1 MQTMPGPTS
10 AAPDTAPLSAVDDTP
25 IPLRARLI
33 APTVLSEAQR
43 LTLHSLCLLFTRAV
57 NANMTRWLGV
67 PFTATLSGVERSPF
81 YEVIHSPE
89 AETHYMTTLAV
100 GPASQPAL
108 LQMDLPLVYLFVE
121 LLLGGPGGTPLE
133 REPTEIESSIVCSV
147 VDLICRDLST
157 ALSSPELEIRNDPSL
172 PARSIDRLMPTID
185 STLSLSFDLVCGTQR
200 GRIVFTLSSEAAK
213 VLIRSLDGPPKTT
226 RQAPPEMRQGLLTRL
241 QRTMHLATLQLPT
254 VRIPLSVVRG
264 LRSGEVLT
272 FDLFEDTPAVFSI
285 AGRPAFYA
293 TPVDAQS
300 RRGAFIAAPM
310 G

>member
-1 MQTMPGPTS
+1 MPTNPES
-10 AAPDTAPLSAVDDTP
+10 VNALPDDTP
-25 IPLRARLI
+25 IPLRSRLT
-33 APTVLSEAQR
+33 AATALSEAQR

-57 NANMTRWLGV
+57 NANMARWLGV
-67 PFTATLSGVERSPF
+67 PFTASLAGVERSPF

-89 AETHYMTTLAV
+89 AETHYITTLAV
-100 GPASQPAL
+100 GPASLPAL

-121 LLLGGPGGTPLE
+121 LLLGGPGGTSLE
-133 REPTEIESSIVCSV
+133 REPTEIEGSIVRGV
-147 VDLICRDLST
+147 VDIICRDFST

-185 STLSLSFDLVCGTQR
+185 STLSLTFDLICGPQR

-213 VLIRSLDGPPKTT
+213 VLIRSLDGPPKPA
-226 RQAPPEMRQGLLTRL
+226 RQASPEMRNNLLMRL
-241 QRTMHLATLQLPT
+241 QRTMHLATLQLPA
-254 VRIPLSVVRG
+254 VHIPLSIVQG
-264 LRSGEVLT
+264 LNVGEVLT
-272 FDLFEDTPAVFSI
+272 FDLFDDTPAVFSI

-300 RRGAFIAAPM
+300 RRGAYIAAPM

>member
-1 MQTMPGPTS
+1 MQTTS
-10 AAPDTAPLSAVDDTP
+10 DPLNGSDDTP
-25 IPLRARLI
+25 VPLRARLI
-33 APTVLSEAQR
+33 APTALTEAQR

-67 PFTATLSGVERSPF
+67 PFTATLAGVERAPF
-81 YEVIHSPE
+81 YEIIHSPE
-89 AETHYMTTLAV
+89 TETRYVTSLAV

-121 LLLGGPGGTPLE
+121 LLLGGPGGTSLE
-133 REPTEIESSIVCSV
+133 REPTEIEGSIVRSV

-185 STLSLSFDLVCGTQR
+185 STLSLTFDLVCGTQR
-200 GRIVFTLSSEAAK
+200 GRIALTLSSEAAK
-213 VLIRSLDGPPKTT
+213 VLIRSLDGPPKTA
-226 RQAPPEMRQGLLTRL
+226 RQTSPEMRNGLLTRL
-241 QRTMHLATLQLPT
+241 HRTTHFATLQLPS
-254 VRIPLSVVRG
+254 VRIPLSIIRG
-264 LRSGEVLT
+264 LNPGEILT

-300 RRGAFIAAPM
+300 RRGAYIAAPM
-310 G
+310 E

>member
-1 MQTMPGPTS
+1 
-10 AAPDTAPLSAVDDTP
+10 
-25 IPLRARLI
+25 
-33 APTVLSEAQR
+33 
-43 LTLHSLCLLFTRAV
+43 
-57 NANMTRWLGV
+57 MTRWLGV
-67 PFTATLSGVERSPF
+67 SFTATLAGVERSPF

-89 AETHYMTTLAV
+89 AETRYMTTLAV
-100 GPASQPAL
+100 GPASHSAI

-121 LLLGGPGGTPLE
+121 LLLGGPGGTPLD
-133 REPTEIESSIVCSV
+133 REPTEIEGSIVRSV

-157 ALSSPELEIRNDPSL
+157 ALSSPDLEIRNDPSL

-200 GRIVFTLSSEAAK
+200 GRIAFTLSSEAAK
-213 VLIRSLDGPPKTT
+213 VLIRSLDGSPKTA
-226 RQAPPEMRQGLLTRL
+226 RQAPPEMRKGLLTRL

-254 VRIPLSVVRG
+254 VRIPLGMIRS
-264 LRSGEVLT
+264 LRVEQVLT

-285 AGRPAFYA
+285 SGRPAFYA

-310 G
+310 E

>member
-1 MQTMPGPTS
+1 MQINSDPAIVS
-10 AAPDTAPLSAVDDTP
+10 DDTP
-25 IPLRARLI
+25 MPLRSRLI
-33 APTVLSEAQR
+33 APTALSEAQR

-67 PFTATLSGVERSPF
+67 PFTASLAGVERAPF
-81 YEVIHSPE
+81 YEIIHSPE
-89 AETHYMTTLAV
+89 TETRYVTTLAV

-121 LLLGGPGGTPLE
+121 LLLGGPGGTSLE
-133 REPTEIESSIVCSV
+133 REPTEIEGSIVRSV
-147 VDLICRDLST
+147 VDLICRDFST

-185 STLSLSFDLVCGTQR
+185 STLSLSFDLICGTQR
-200 GRIVFTLSSEAAK
+200 GRIAFTLSSEAAK
-213 VLIRSLDGPPKTT
+213 VLIRSLDGPPKAA
-226 RQAPPEMRQGLLTRL
+226 RQTSPEMRNGLLARL
-241 QRTMHLATLQLPT
+241 QRTMHFATLQLPS
-254 VRIPLSVVRG
+254 VRIPLSIVRG
-264 LRSGEVLT
+264 LSPGEVLT

-300 RRGAFIAAPM
+300 RRGAYIAAPM
-310 G
+310 E

>member
-1 MQTMPGPTS
+1 MQTTS
-10 AAPDTAPLSAVDDTP
+10 DPFNGSDDTP
-25 IPLRARLI
+25 VPLRARLI
-33 APTVLSEAQR
+33 APTALTEAQR

-67 PFTATLSGVERSPF
+67 PFTASLAGVERAPF
-81 YEVIHSPE
+81 YEIIHSPE
-89 AETHYMTTLAV
+89 TETRYVTSLAV

-121 LLLGGPGGTPLE
+121 LLLGGPGGTSLE
-133 REPTEIESSIVCSV
+133 REPTEIEGSIVRSV

-185 STLSLSFDLVCGTQR
+185 STLSLTFDLVCGTQR
-200 GRIVFTLSSEAAK
+200 GRFALTLSSEAAK
-213 VLIRSLDGPPKTT
+213 VLIRSLDGPPKTA
-226 RQAPPEMRQGLLTRL
+226 RQTSPEMRNGLLTRL
-241 QRTMHLATLQLPT
+241 HRTTHFATLQLPS
-254 VRIPLSVVRG
+254 VRIPLSIIRG
-264 LRSGEVLT
+264 LNPGEILT

-300 RRGAFIAAPM
+300 RRGAYIAAPM
-310 G
+310 E

>member
-1 MQTMPGPTS
+1 MQTNS
-10 AAPDTAPLSAVDDTP
+10 DAVNISEDIP
-25 IPLRARLI
+25 VPLRARLI
-33 APTVLSEAQR
+33 APTALSEAQR

-67 PFTATLSGVERSPF
+67 PFTATLAGVERAPF
-81 YEVIHSPE
+81 YEIIHSPE
-89 AETHYMTTLAV
+89 TETRYVTTLAV

-121 LLLGGPGGTPLE
+121 LLLGGPGGTSLE
-133 REPTEIESSIVCSV
+133 REPTEIEGSIVRSV
-147 VDLICRDLST
+147 VELICRDFST

-200 GRIVFTLSSEAAK
+200 GKIAFTLSSEAAK
-213 VLIRSLDGPPKTT
+213 VLIRSLDGPAKTA
-226 RQAPPEMRQGLLTRL
+226 RQTSPEMRNGLLTRL
-241 QRTMHLATLQLPT
+241 QRTLHFATLQLPS
-254 VRIPLSVVRG
+254 VRIPLSIVRG
-264 LRSGEVLT
+264 LNPGDVLT

-300 RRGAFIAAPM
+300 RRGAYIAAPM
-310 G
+310 E